1 MLSRLRAILSQN
13 EFVKILFA
21 QKTIHLVVQ
30 EQVEEKKKAKKCF
43 ACHKLCHAVCFS
55 VSEAVHGTEHQRC
68 VVCTA
73 FADFVI
79 NLNLY
84 QGRRKRTSPSKVTIW
99 QCYFLVGFGL
109 FGQCFRLMHMGTFVM
124 FSGSEAKK
132 INSSAGLTE
141 NLKIIRPYPMR
152 EILVLREQPWGVSWF
167 WRKKLDANLNRW
179 GPGSKVL
186 LVKSSTFW
194 QLEAYSKSGKSWT

>member
-1 MLSRLRAILSQN
+1 MLSCLRAIPSQN

-55 VSEAVHGTEHQRC
+55 VSGAVHGTEHQRC
-68 VVCTA
+68 VVTA
-73 FADFVI
+73 FAGFAI

-99 QCYFLVGFGL
+99 QCYVLGGFGL
-109 FGQCFRLMHMGTFVM
+109 FGQCFRLMLMQLLVY
-124 FSGSEAKK
+124 FSDLKQK

-141 NLKIIRPYPMR
+141 NLKIIRPYLMR
-152 EILVLREQPWGVSWF
+152 EILV
-167 WRKKLDANLNRW
+167 
-179 GPGSKVL
+179 
-186 LVKSSTFW
+186 
-194 QLEAYSKSGKSWT
+194 